1 MSGRAFL
8 IVLDSVGCG
17 GAPDAAAFG
26 DEGANTLGHIAQAC
40 AEGRAEE
47 GRSGP
52 LRLPVLDGLG
62 LGRAIKM
69 ASGLRAPGLG
79 AEPTGLWGAA
89 TEVSRGKD
97 TPSGHWEL
105 AGVPVPW
112 DWTYF
117 PDTRPAF
124 DAELVAEVCRAAGTE
139 GILGNCHASGIAIMQ
154 ELGAEHL
161 RSGWPICY
169 TSADSVFQIA
179 AHEEAFG
186 LERLLALCETLA
198 PLLHRRR
205 VGRVI
210 ARPFVGTAVRG
221 FTRTGN
227 RRDYAIAPPAP
238 TLMDWAQ
245 AEGRRVHAIGKIG
258 DIFSGR
264 GIDHLHKGKS
274 DADLLQH
281 LHRLAEQ
288 AEPGSLT
295 FCNLVEFDSLYGH
308 PRDVSGYARALEAFD
323 AEAGAFL
330 ARLRPGDLAIF
341 TADHGNDPTWHG
353 SDHTRERVPVLAWGY
368 GAGAIGGQNGD
379 QGGAQNEG
387 CAFVDVAAS
396 VAAHLG
402 LDETGP
408 GRSFLPC
415 ATE

>member
-1 MSGRAFL
+1 MNRAFL

-26 DEGANTLGHIAQAC
+26 DEGANTLGHIAAEC
-40 AEGRAEE
+40 AAGRADE

-52 LRLPVLDGLG
+52 LKMPVLDGLG
-62 LGRAIKM
+62 LGRAIAL
-69 ASGLRAPGLG
+69 ASGLDAPGLG
-79 AEPTGLWGAA
+79 AAPSGLWGAA
-89 TEVSRGKD
+89 TEVSKGKD

-117 PDTRPAF
+117 PQTTPAF
-124 DAELVAEVCRAAGTE
+124 DDDLVALVCRLAGTE
-139 GILGNCHASGIAIMQ
+139 GILGNCHAAGIAIMN

-161 RSGWPICY
+161 RTGWPICY

-179 AHEEAFG
+179 AHEQAFG
-186 LERLLALCETLA
+186 LDRLIALCKALA
-198 PLLHRRR
+198 PELHKRK

-210 ARPFVGTAVRG
+210 ARPFVGSAEQG
-221 FTRTGN
+221 FSRTGN
-227 RRDYAIAPPAP
+227 RRDFAIAPPAP

-245 AEGRRVHAIGKIG
+245 AEGRTVHAIGKIS

-264 GIDHLHKGKS
+264 GISASHKGKS
-274 DADLLQH
+274 NHDLVQH
-281 LHRLAEQ
+281 LHRLADQ

-308 PRDVSGYARALEAFD
+308 PRDVAGYARALEAFD
-323 AEAGAFL
+323 TQAGAFL
-330 ARLRPGDLAIF
+330 ARLRPGDLVIF
-341 TADHGNDPTWHG
+341 TADHGNDPTWRG
-353 SDHTRERVPVLAWGY
+353 TDHTRERVPVIGWGQ
-368 GAGAIGGQNGD
+368 GAGEIGQ
-379 QGGAQNEG
+379 

-402 LDETGP
+402 LAERGP
-408 GRSFLPC
+408 GRSFLP
-415 ATE
+415 